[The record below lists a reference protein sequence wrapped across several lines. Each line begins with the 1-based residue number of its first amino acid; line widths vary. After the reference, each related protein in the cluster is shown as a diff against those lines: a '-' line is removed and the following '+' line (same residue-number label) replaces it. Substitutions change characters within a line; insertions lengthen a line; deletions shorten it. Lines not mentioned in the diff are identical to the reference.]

1 MNLNSKELRP
11 IEEAMQLLLAFRPSY
26 LAGSRTEPSSIE
38 KEQIANSAAIVCV
51 KKLIFETLTQ
61 YTNDECAERLAFWR
75 EVEEYLEQR
84 LQALKQDLIQMKL
97 NFGE

>member
-1 MNLNSKELRP
+1 MNPNSKELRP
-11 IEEAMQLLLAFRPSY
+11 IEEAMQLLTAFHPSY
-26 LAGSRTEPSSIE
+26 LSGSRTEPSSIE

-51 KKLIFETLTQ
+51 KKLIFETLEQ
-61 YTNDECAERLAFWR
+61 YTNDESQDRIKFWR

-97 NFGE
+97 NFW